1 MTPHQSHQQKKK
13 QRSNIVTH
21 RKNHQWNLFSFILH
35 EIYSA
40 IAIWYCC
47 YPYSIHIDDCCRR
60 ALRTTS
66 SYVTLF
72 FFAYTNWPASNE
84 KMLPSASNA
93 TTTKMWGTTSKPPE
107 PCLWVV
113 PATTKMCF
121 HHHFDAIKQKKD
133 LQAQMS
139 SPYFALAVPCSL
151 FTKQKSFVF
160 QLVETE
166 FISNG
171 SAPPAPQLADINSI
185 SSVRQTSTQHNTR
198 VGVCIA
204 AVGRLTL
211 VTTI

>member
-21 RKNHQWNLFSFILH
+21 RKNHQWNLFSFILYG
-35 EIYSA
+35 IYSA
-40 IAIWYCC
+40 IAIWCCC

-84 KMLPSASNA
+84 KMFPSASNA
-93 TTTKMWGTTSKPPE
+93 TTTKMWGATSKPPE

-121 HHHFDAIKQKKD
+121 HHHFDAIKQKK
-133 LQAQMS
+133 
-139 SPYFALAVPCSL
+139 
-151 FTKQKSFVF
+151 
-160 QLVETE
+160 
-166 FISNG
+166 G
-171 SAPPAPQLADINSI
+171 SASTDEFSI
-185 SSVRQTSTQHNTR
+185 LCTRCSVFTVHKAKEF
-198 VGVCIA
+198 CFP
-204 AVGRLTL
+204 VGRNW
-211 VTTI
+211 IHI